1 MRADAPFPGKQ
12 KSTWFMAIVITFV
25 LAGPGLARE
34 TTNYLNRDDLFSI
47 FFVNDA
53 LGWSCGRWGTIL
65 HTQDG
70 GKTWLEQK
78 SGSQNTLS
86 GIYFVDPENGWAVGN
101 SGTIL
106 HTKDG
111 GKTWEKQESPVPY
124 YHMDVYFTTLEK
136 GWIASEKT
144 HLLHTQ
150 DGGKTWQVGFSDEDY
165 ILKAISFSDPTH
177 GWAAGE
183 FGHLYRTVDGGIS
196 WEKLAGEAYIDTA
209 TGDLKGGPFLY
220 DIAAADDNTAW
231 AVGIEGRVVKTT
243 DAGKTWN
250 TVETG
255 APHAPLYTVCSD
267 RRETLIIAG
276 KGVCLL
282 SENKGIAWRHAQF
295 SPPIDYTWIY
305 DVVMIGK
312 DRFAACGEE
321 GQIYMGNSGHFNKV
335 R

>member
-1 MRADAPFPGKQ
+1 MHPDTPPQKQ
-12 KSTWFMAIVITFV
+12 KTTWIIAVVICLLLSGHAEAEDKADYV
-25 LAGPGLARE
+25 
-34 TTNYLNRDDLFSI
+34 NRDDLFSI

-65 HTQDG
+65 HTTDG

-86 GIYFVDPENGWAVGN
+86 GIYFVDPENGWTVGN

-106 HTKDG
+106 HTQDG

-124 YHMDVYFTTLEK
+124 FHMDVCFTTPET
-136 GWIASEKT
+136 GWIATEKT

-150 DGGKTWQVGFSDEDY
+150 DGGKTWEVRFSDEDY
-165 ILKAISFSDPTH
+165 ILKSVSFPDPMN

-183 FGHLYRTVDGGIS
+183 FGHLYRTTDGGAS
-196 WEKLAGEAYIDTA
+196 WNKLAGEAYIDMN

-220 DIAAADDNTAW
+220 DVAAMDGNAAW
-231 AVGIEGRVVKTT
+231 AVGIEGRVVMTRNAGNTWDEIQTGVPNTQLFSVCT
-243 DAGKTWN
+243 DRHK
-250 TVETG
+250 
-255 APHAPLYTVCSD
+255 
-267 RRETLIIAG
+267 TLIIAG

-282 SENKGIAWRHAQF
+282 SENSGFTWRHAHF

-305 DVVMIGK
+305 HVSLIGK
-312 DRFAACGEE
+312 GNFAACGEE
-321 GQIYMGNSGHFNKV
+321 GHIYIGNSGTFKRV

>member
-1 MRADAPFPGKQ
+1 MFQKLKTTWIIAVVICLVLTGHVEAGDKADY
-12 KSTWFMAIVITFV
+12 V
-25 LAGPGLARE
+25 
-34 TTNYLNRDDLFSI
+34 NRDDLFSI

-65 HTQDG
+65 HTTDG
-70 GKTWLEQK
+70 GKTWQEQK

-106 HTKDG
+106 HTKDA
-111 GKTWEKQESPVPY
+111 GKTWEKQVSPVPY
-124 YHMDVYFTTLEK
+124 FHMAVCFTTPET

-150 DGGKTWQVGFSDEDY
+150 NGGKTWEVRFSDEDY
-165 ILKAISFSDPTH
+165 ILKSVSFSDPMH
-177 GWAAGE
+177 GCAAGE
-183 FGHLYRTVDGGIS
+183 FGHLYRTADGGIS
-196 WEKLAGEAYIDTA
+196 WNKLAGEAYIDMN

-220 DIAAADDNTAW
+220 DVAALDNSAAW
-231 AVGIEGRVVKTT
+231 AVGIEGRVIMTR
-243 DAGKTWN
+243 DAGTTWD
-250 TVETG
+250 EIQTG
-255 APHAPLYTVCSD
+255 APNTQLFCIGTD
-267 RRETLIIAG
+267 RHKTLIIAG

-282 SENKGIAWRHAQF
+282 SENNGLTWRHAHF

-305 DVVMIGK
+305 HVSMIGK
-312 DRFAACGEE
+312 GNFAACGEE
-321 GQIYMGNSGHFNKV
+321 GHIYIGNSGTFKRV